1 MLFLTPINRN
11 SVAYITQEIKF
22 SSNLCPR
29 AQGDGHFAMLGL
41 CAVNFDEVVKLQS
54 VLFQKTVVD
63 LEGAHADLKLGKRGI
78 IILRWTRGT
87 INENCICH
95 IVDDCIDDLLAIGG
109 LSNSGIDSVYSVFIM
124 ENKKDDERSA
134 L

>member
-63 LEGAHADLKLGKRGI
+63 LEVCVRTLKVKNRLLEENRLELDYLIEIHGAQAEHCKMTVTVRP
-78 IILRWTRGT
+78 GT
-87 INENCICH
+87 QI
-95 IVDDCIDDLLAIGG
+95 
-109 LSNSGIDSVYSVFIM
+109 
-124 ENKKDDERSA
+124 
-134 L
+134 